1 MSSDRVT
8 VFSSTNEDN
17 VHTLVGILKSYKISS
32 QVTKLNDKFNISVSE
47 KAKPGAEAI
56 ISKYVRK
63 PGERKEPHLVVL
75 DFMKEN
81 KVTSV
86 IIFLTVL
93 TFCISSFGQDLN
105 RLTKLFISDVSYHR
119 SVVDNQLVEKA
130 VFGKEI
136 SEVKSGQ
143 IWRLFTNAFIHNNLI
158 HLLINLLLVFHLGR
172 IIEKVSGFSYL
183 LILSLVVIPLTSYC
197 QFAFGKSP
205 LFGGLNAVV
214 LAYYGFIVLRSIYDT
229 RYFGKVQTGSF
240 IFMGGWLISGFLN
253 FFHINMSY
261 GAVAGLIIGVLWG
274 FLSSRLLPEERM
286 IPRKDEIL

>member
-75 DFMKEN
+75 DFIKEN
-81 KVTSV
+81 KVTSA

-93 TFCISSFGQDLN
+93 TFCVSSFGQDLN

-143 IWRLFTNAFIHNNLI
+143 VWRLFTNAFIHNN
-158 HLLINLLLVFHLGR
+158 
-172 IIEKVSGFSYL
+172 
-183 LILSLVVIPLTSYC
+183 
-197 QFAFGKSP
+197 
-205 LFGGLNAVV
+205 
-214 LAYYGFIVLRSIYDT
+214 
-229 RYFGKVQTGSF
+229 
-240 IFMGGWLISGFLN
+240 
-253 FFHINMSY
+253 
-261 GAVAGLIIGVLWG
+261 
-274 FLSSRLLPEERM
+274 
-286 IPRKDEIL
+286 